1 MSRGRSDLDAAI
13 IAELKGRVASLR
25 AQAYEDLA
33 LLAEADTDHAT
44 IRGTLVTFTVFRER
58 QPDGTL
64 LVLVR
69 SDRPIFFGIGT
80 KGTTE
85 GFYALPNGEKRDAY
99 GDEISEFF
107 A

>member
-1 MSRGRSDLDAAI
+1 VSNLDAAI

-44 IRGTLVTFTVFRER
+44 IRGKLVTFTVFRER